1 MSSQKKEKNYK
12 LFINNLDS
20 WFSNFLIETFRTD
33 HLPDFKNK
41 YEISGNISNWK
52 NDLPL
57 YFTPSKIIDIDYDL
71 SYNSDLF
78 KNDIY
83 IYNLNTGN
91 INEIKYIINGLKE
104 NKFDNEKTFILISNI
119 MTWAKTPV
127 KIKDNENEDDERIY
141 VEPIDEDEERER
153 IRKEQEEK
161 ERKEREEKERE
172 EKEKEEKE
180 KEEKSKKKKKTL
192 KEENENKE
200 EEDKNLQNNEKE
212 ENNENNENDNNNNN
226 NNNVIVEENEN
237 EIENKKY
244 FVYYTE
250 NEYSKRIP
258 SRKYYQYKYVEN
270 SLLNLNKI
278 PNIKAYVI
286 CPGFIYGY
294 GETNFYEI
302 FKLAILNLPINKII
316 QKYFNNYIP
325 TIHIKDIINIIKK
338 IIDKKPEN
346 KYLLAF
352 DNSKNKTLK
361 WVIKSI
367 YKCIGNINNMIEI
380 EKTEKKIENIEN
392 ENENNENEIKVEEE
406 NRSKKKKRTRKQ
418 IEEEALKEEQE
429 KKRLEEERLKKEE
442 EERIKKELE
451 EKMKNQPI
459 IFHNNFPS
467 ELLTFDIKIL
477 PSNFVSGEIIEEISD
492 KNLNENSNEE
502 NNNNN
507 NNSTPQLKLTK
518 EPKFIPLFKWH
529 CPNGI
534 NSNCKS
540 IRKEFLKYRNLYQN
554 KIYVL
559 GSPYTG
565 KTTISK
571 ILSKIFYLPLINE
584 NDIINYSNDLI
595 NNKIDSTNLN
605 TNEERRNSIE
615 NDLIKDINKHYE
627 NIKNNLAEEEENYNK
642 KKKKNDPPFNAND
655 YLKLNTDL
663 INRVFKRRALE
674 NDINIYGF
682 ILDGYPNNYE
692 DAKDLFENNI
702 QNNNEDIFPNSIV
715 IFNEIDDEFLIN
727 RIKNSKE
734 FPSDLKS
741 PEAQNILETM
751 NKRLNEIKENKKDE
765 NYKSLLNY
773 FEEFNEQNPLN
784 KINII
789 KIDSNKEI
797 YDLIKEIQEEIK
809 KNNKNSINSITN
821 YFNCNKY
828 DYDYIKEIDEI
839 REEEERK
846 KKEEEEEKKRK
857 EEDEEMIKEGKDPKI
872 EREKEENLKKQK
884 EEEEKKNKE
893 IENFKYAND
902 REINEKIKEIFN
914 KNDFENE
921 SHDNLL
927 NILEERFESKEN
939 TIISSINDPFKEE
952 REKEFKL
959 LEKKSEILRRYLAEN
974 VLPILTKGIIE
985 ICDNMPQD
993 PVEYLSNFLL
1003 EATFE
1008 RARLRELSKK
1018 NKENENN
1025 EENNENENK
1034 ENNEKN
1040 SSNLNNSEN
1049 NDDVDNNKNEN
1060 NEKKEDENNNNENNE
1075 NLVRKTFSDENV
1087 HKSKKEEKNNK
1098 NNKIRFSIPNES
1110 SNNVI

>member
-127 KIKDNENEDDERIY
+127 KIKDNENEDENYDERIY

-212 ENNENNENDNNNNN
+212 ENNENNENDNN

-392 ENENNENEIKVEEE
+392 ENKENEKKEEEEE

-751 NKRLNEIKENKKDE
+751 NKRLNENKENKNKE
-765 NYKSLLNY
+765 NFKSLLNY

-821 YFNCNKY
+821 YFKYNKY

-1025 EENNENENK
+1025 EENNENENN
-1034 ENNEKN
+1034 ENNENN
-1040 SSNLNNSEN
+1040 SNNLNNSEN

>member
-180 KEEKSKKKKKTL
+180 KEEKSKKKKKTV

-212 ENNENNENDNNNNN
+212 ENNENNENDNNN

-380 EKTEKKIENIEN
+380 EKTEKIEKNNEN
-392 ENENNENEIKVEEE
+392 ENENNENEIKEEEE

-507 NNSTPQLKLTK
+507 NSTPQLKLTK

-584 NDIINYSNDLI
+584 TDIINYSNDLI

-692 DAKDLFENNI
+692 DAKDLFENNV

-751 NKRLNEIKENKKDE
+751 NKRLNENKENKKEE
-765 NYKSLLNY
+765 NFKSLLNY

-893 IENFKYAND
+893 IENFKYANE

-1025 EENNENENK
+1025 EENNENENN
-1034 ENNEKN
+1034 ENN

>member
-127 KIKDNENEDDERIY
+127 KIKDNENEDENDERIY

-180 KEEKSKKKKKTL
+180 KEEKSKKKKKTV

-212 ENNENNENDNNNNN
+212 ENNENNENDNNN

-380 EKTEKKIENIEN
+380 EKTEKKIENNEN
-392 ENENNENEIKVEEE
+392 ENENNENEIKEEEE

-507 NNSTPQLKLTK
+507 STPQLKLTK

-584 NDIINYSNDLI
+584 TDIINYSNDLI

-751 NKRLNEIKENKKDE
+751 NKRLNENKENKKEE
-765 NYKSLLNY
+765 NFKSLLNY
-773 FEEFNEQNPLN
+773 FEEFNEQNPSN

-921 SHDNLL
+921 NHDNLL

-1025 EENNENENK
+1025 EENNEN
-1034 ENNEKN
+1034 N

-1060 NEKKEDENNNNENNE
+1060 NEKKEDENNKNENND
-1075 NLVRKTFSDENV
+1075 LVRKTFSDENV

>member
-127 KIKDNENEDDERIY
+127 KIKDNENEDENYDERIY

-180 KEEKSKKKKKTL
+180 KEEKSKKKKKTV

-212 ENNENNENDNNNNN
+212 ENNENNGNDNNN

-294 GETNFYEI
+294 GESNFYEI

-392 ENENNENEIKVEEE
+392 ENENNENENKVEEEE

-507 NNSTPQLKLTK
+507 NSTPQLKLTK

-584 NDIINYSNDLI
+584 TDIINYSNDLI

-751 NKRLNEIKENKKDE
+751 NKRLNENKENKNKE
-765 NYKSLLNY
+765 NFKSLLNY

-921 SHDNLL
+921 NHDNLL

-1025 EENNENENK
+1025 EENNENNEN
-1034 ENNEKN
+1034 N
-1040 SSNLNNSEN
+1040 SSNLNNNEN

>member
-180 KEEKSKKKKKTL
+180 KEEKSKKKKKTV

-212 ENNENNENDNNNNN
+212 ENNENNENDNNN

-380 EKTEKKIENIEN
+380 EKTEKIEKNNEN
-392 ENENNENEIKVEEE
+392 ENENNENEIKEEEE

-507 NNSTPQLKLTK
+507 NSTPQLKLTK

-584 NDIINYSNDLI
+584 TDIINYSNDLI

-692 DAKDLFENNI
+692 DAKDLFENNV

-751 NKRLNEIKENKKDE
+751 NKRLNENKENKKEE
-765 NYKSLLNY
+765 NFKSLLNY

-893 IENFKYAND
+893 IENFKYANE

-921 SHDNLL
+921 NHDNLL

-1025 EENNENENK
+1025 EENNENENN
-1034 ENNEKN
+1034 ENN

>member
-127 KIKDNENEDDERIY
+127 KIKDNENEDENYDERIY

-180 KEEKSKKKKKTL
+180 KEEKSKKKKKTV

-212 ENNENNENDNNNNN
+212 ENNENNENDNNN

-294 GETNFYEI
+294 GESNFYEI

-380 EKTEKKIENIEN
+380 EKTEKKIENN
-392 ENENNENEIKVEEE
+392 ENENNENENKEEEE

-751 NKRLNEIKENKKDE
+751 NKRLNENKENKKEE

-839 REEEERK
+839 RKEEERK

-927 NILEERFESKEN
+927 NILEKRFESKEN

-1025 EENNENENK
+1025 EENNENENN
-1034 ENNEKN
+1034 ENN

-1087 HKSKKEEKNNK
+1087 HKSKKKDKNNK

>member
-127 KIKDNENEDDERIY
+127 KIKDNENEDENDERIY

-180 KEEKSKKKKKTL
+180 KEEKSKKKKKTV

-212 ENNENNENDNNNNN
+212 ENNENNENDNN

-380 EKTEKKIENIEN
+380 EKTEKKIENNEN
-392 ENENNENEIKVEEE
+392 ENENNENEIKEEE
-406 NRSKKKKRTRKQ
+406 EQRSKKKKRTRKQ

-584 NDIINYSNDLI
+584 TDIINYSNDLI

-751 NKRLNEIKENKKDE
+751 NKRLNENKENKKEE
-765 NYKSLLNY
+765 NFKSLLNY
-773 FEEFNEQNPLN
+773 FEEFNEQNPSN

-927 NILEERFESKEN
+927 NILEERFQSKEN

-1025 EENNENENK
+1025 EENNENENN
-1034 ENNEKN
+1034 ENN

>member
-127 KIKDNENEDDERIY
+127 KIKDNENEDENDERIY

-180 KEEKSKKKKKTL
+180 KEEKSKKKKKTV

-212 ENNENNENDNNNNN
+212 ENNENNENDNN

-380 EKTEKKIENIEN
+380 EKTEKIEKNNEN
-392 ENENNENEIKVEEE
+392 ENENNENEIKEEEE

-507 NNSTPQLKLTK
+507 NSTPQLKLTK

-584 NDIINYSNDLI
+584 TDIINYSNDLI

-692 DAKDLFENNI
+692 DAKDLFENNV

-751 NKRLNEIKENKKDE
+751 NKRLNENKENKKEE
-765 NYKSLLNY
+765 NFKSLLNY

-921 SHDNLL
+921 NHDNLL

-1025 EENNENENK
+1025 EENNENENN
-1034 ENNEKN
+1034 ENN